1 MPARAKQGSAV
12 LIGLVALAVFINY
25 VDRGNLATAGPL
37 IIGELRLSNTAFGV
51 LISAFFWT
59 YVPAQLVAGWMA
71 QRYNTYLV
79 MAGGLAVW
87 ALATALTGLV
97 TGFAMLLALRLL
109 LGLGESIAFPCASK
123 LVAERLSL
131 DQLGKANGMMSLG
144 VALGPG
150 FGIFVGGLLMA
161 HYGWR
166 MTFILFGL
174 VSLLWLIPWLVL
186 ERGTL
191 ASESTTR
198 DTSSS
203 YFAIMKR
210 REAWGTGLGHFCS
223 NYTSYFILAW
233 LPLYLVRI
241 HGLSMS
247 QMAVYGGIGTVVAA
261 ASAVVFGW
269 ASDHWIR
276 SGASI
281 NDVRKPMIV
290 LGFLIN
296 AITMLVCAVAG
307 PTLAISALIFAAM
320 FHGLSACNVY
330 AIAQTLAGPNAAG
343 KWVGFQNFIANF
355 AGILAPVITG
365 VIVDRTGQFYLAF
378 ALAGTVSLFGMLGYG
393 VLIRRVEP
401 LDWGDTTD
409 KRFAPIF

>member
-1 MPARAKQGSAV
+1 
-12 LIGLVALAVFINY
+12 
-25 VDRGNLATAGPL
+25 
-37 IIGELRLSNTAFGV
+37 
-51 LISAFFWT
+51 
-59 YVPAQLVAGWMA
+59 
-71 QRYNTYLV
+71 
-79 MAGGLAVW
+79 
-87 ALATALTGLV
+87 
-97 TGFAMLLALRLL
+97 
-109 LGLGESIAFPCASK
+109 
-123 LVAERLSL
+123 
-131 DQLGKANGMMSLG
+131 
-144 VALGPG
+144 
-150 FGIFVGGLLMA
+150 
-161 HYGWR
+161 
-166 MTFILFGL
+166 
-174 VSLLWLIPWLVL
+174 
-186 ERGTL
+186 
-191 ASESTTR
+191 
-198 DTSSS
+198 
-203 YFAIMKR
+203 
-210 REAWGTGLGHFCS
+210 
-223 NYTSYFILAW
+223 
-233 LPLYLVRI
+233 
-241 HGLSMS
+241 MS

-296 AITMLVCAVAG
+296 AIAMLVCAVAG